1 MRDGRPALYFRTAGR
16 RLGVLGCAIAVFAVA
31 TTFLLGRFWMLTL
44 LAPWPLVGMG
54 LAMMAAPGPVVVT
67 EGTRGE
73 QAWVQTPARHRV
85 VWLAGLVV
93 GIAIGLA
100 MWAVLMPYVVIG

>member
-1 MRDGRPALYFRTAGR
+1 MGDRRPELYFLTAGK
-16 RLGVLGCAIAVFAVA
+16 RLGILGCAIAVFAVA
-31 TTFLLGRFWMLTL
+31 TTLLLGRFWMLTL
-44 LAPWPLVGMG
+44 LAPLPLVGIG
-54 LAMMAAPGPVVVT
+54 LAMMASPGPVVVK

-73 QAWVQTPARHRV
+73 QAWVMTPARHRV